1 MLARNP
7 DNVETRVY
15 LAATLVADGNL
26 FAAEWEADEIRAHEA
41 GFSMRSLARD
51 LPLDQYTP
59 QRKAVEAPRGSGVV
73 GKVCFRRRFC

>member
-1 MLARNP
+1 MTLPWSVLARNP

-41 GFSMRSLARD
+41 GFSMRSWLETYPLTSTRHKERLLKLLA
-51 LPLDQYTP
+51 
-59 QRKAVEAPRGSGVV
+59 EV
-73 GKVCFRRRFC
+73 GL